1 VKQRGRWRWL
11 VAASTLAAS
20 ARAEEPALDPHRFEP
35 GALPI
40 VTASTDYGIGVG
52 ALGSLAKFSPGYAPY
67 RWRIQAYT
75 FVAGKTDDD
84 GDFGF
89 PYQDHQLEA
98 DFPELARRFRL
109 GVRASFTRNAASPYY
124 GIGNASRDLEDLAA
138 AGRRFQQFDRLYP
151 SLTATA
157 RVDLSPIVFVF
168 GQADGSY
175 SSTDV
180 YAGSRLERDLAGAS
194 GETVRVRL
202 RGISDHF
209 LAVTTAG
216 AAVDTRDAETSPT
229 RGVFHEASLRFGRGF
244 GDDVGFG
251 GANVNARY
259 FASLHGDTL
268 VLATRAL
275 FDLLW
280 GEPPLYSL
288 SRASGLESF
297 NAPGGESGVRGVP
310 LGRYAGNVKV
320 VGNVEL
326 RSVLFR
332 PSLGAQRFEIG
343 PVAFFD
349 TGRVWT
355 ALEPNPELDG
365 EGAGLK
371 YGAGGG
377 VRFQWGE
384 AFLVRLD
391 AARSPDGTGVY
402 FGVNHAF

>member
-1 VKQRGRWRWL
+1 VSRAVRWSWFAL
-11 VAASTLAAS
+11 VSALAVPLRAA
-20 ARAEEPALDPHRFEP
+20 EPPLDPHRLEA

-40 VTASTDYGIGVG
+40 VTGSTDYGLGLG
-52 ALGSLAKFSPGYAPY
+52 ALGSLAKFSPGYEPY
-67 RWRIQAYT
+67 RWRIQGYA
-75 FVAGKTDDD
+75 FASGKTDDD

-89 PYQDHQLEA
+89 PYQDHQIEA
-98 DFPELARRFRL
+98 DFPELGRRFRL
-109 GVRASFTRNAASPYY
+109 GVRASFTRNAAAPYY
-124 GIGNASRDLEDLAA
+124 GIGNASRDLEDEAA
-138 AGRRFQQFDRLYP
+138 GGRRFQQFDRLYP

-157 RVDLSPIVFVF
+157 RFDLSPDVFAF
-168 GQADGSY
+168 GQIDTSY

-194 GETVRVRL
+194 GEAVRTRL
-202 RGISDHF
+202 RGVSDHF

-216 AAVDTRDAETSPT
+216 AAIDTRDSETSPT

-259 FASLHGDTL
+259 YVSIHRDTL

-280 GEPPLYSL
+280 GEPPLYAL

-297 NAPGGESGVRGVP
+297 NAPGGEFGVRGVP
-310 LGRYAGNVKV
+310 LGRYAGNVKAIA
-320 VGNVEL
+320 NVEL
-326 RSVLFR
+326 RSFLLR
-332 PSLGAQRFEIG
+332 PSIGSQRFKIG

-355 ALEPNPELDG
+355 SLDPNPELDG

-402 FGVNHAF
+402 FGVNQAF

>member
-1 VKQRGRWRWL
+1 VKRAVSWRWF
-11 VAASTLAAS
+11 ALAGALAVP
-20 ARAEEPALDPHRFEP
+20 ARAEEPALDPHRLEP

-40 VTASTDYGIGVG
+40 VTASTDYGIGFG

-67 RWRIQAYT
+67 RWRIQGYT
-75 FVAGKTDDD
+75 FVSGKTDDD

-98 DFPELARRFRL
+98 DFPELGRRLRL
-109 GVRASFTRNAASPYY
+109 GVRASFTRNAAAPYY
-124 GIGNASRDLEDLAA
+124 GIGNASRDLEDEAG
-138 AGRRFQQFDRLYP
+138 GRRFQQFDRLYP

-157 RVDLSPIVFVF
+157 RVDLSPDVFAF
-168 GQADGSY
+168 GQIDTSY

-180 YAGSRLERDLAGAS
+180 YGDTRLEQDLAGAS
-194 GETVRVRL
+194 GEAVRTRL
-202 RGISDHF
+202 RGISEHA

-216 AAVDTRDAETSPT
+216 AAIDTRNSETSPS
-229 RGVFHEASLRFGRGF
+229 RGVFHEASLRFGQGF
-244 GDDVGFG
+244 GDDIGFG

-259 FASLHGDTL
+259 FVSLHGDTL

-280 GEPPLYSL
+280 GEPPLYLL

-320 VGNVEL
+320 VGNLEL
-326 RSVLFR
+326 RSVLLR
-332 PSLGAQRFEIG
+332 PSIGSQRFKIG

-355 ALEPNPELDG
+355 SLEPNPALDG

-371 YGAGGG
+371 YGVGGG

-391 AARSPDGTGVY
+391 AARSPDGTGFY
-402 FGVNHAF
+402 FGVNQAF